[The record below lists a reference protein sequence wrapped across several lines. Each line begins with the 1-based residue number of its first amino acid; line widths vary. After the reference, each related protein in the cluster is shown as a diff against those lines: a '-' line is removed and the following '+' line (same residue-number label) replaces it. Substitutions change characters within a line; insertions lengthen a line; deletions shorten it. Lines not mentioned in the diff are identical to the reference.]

1 MKNVSRG
8 LELEVL
14 NPGLGLNNLISDAL
28 IKDTEASDLVN
39 IEFVESGCPSKR
51 RGCTQI
57 GDTVGSNVK
66 GIASYYK
73 SNGTKEFLAK
83 MGTGLRKYNGSV
95 WATITGA
102 TLTDINTNFV
112 QARDSVYLHNGTDSM
127 TVYAGSTMSQPSTGV
142 VGKFGIFYAGV
153 HVVGGNSTFPSRVYL
168 SNPSNASDFTGSAGT
183 ASAGANVASNGTLT
197 DSTKTWG
204 VNDFA
209 GQTLKI
215 TGGTGT
221 GQKRTI
227 NSNTATVITTDT
239 TWSIVPD
246 ATSVYTI
253 ATGNFIDISKD
264 DGDKITGLGKW
275 GEYLIIFKERSTY
288 QLSFD
293 TTGLPVVK
301 NLGLGVGCVAHRSI
315 DSVDS
320 DLYFLTRNG
329 VRVLGNEPNYY
340 NVIRTNELSARIF
353 TEIDTISDAN
363 LEKASAIYFD
373 YKYFLAIPQGGAT
386 TNNTV
391 LVYDKR
397 YTAWSKW
404 TGMNINSFNTFIDS
418 TNAEAL
424 YFGSDTTGAVNK
436 MLQSYNDCGVAINAY
451 WVSKNFDFKNFD
463 RNKRFTD
470 VTFSFRKIAGSVK
483 VEFIVDGEK
492 TIKAV
497 SLGGNSTSGGV
508 GTDLIGYTVLG
519 SDGGS
524 TTSSGFTGQSQQ
536 FRVRLNNK
544 KGFQLKI
551 KVSNLIIN
559 ETFTLLG
566 FKLFAKTQSH
576 YSYPSSKRY

>member
-1 MKNVSRG
+1 
-8 LELEVL
+8 L
-14 NPGLGLNNLISDAL
+14 
-28 IKDTEASDLVN
+28 
-39 IEFVESGCPSKR
+39 
-51 RGCTQI
+51 
-57 GDTVGSNVK
+57 
-66 GIASYYK
+66 ASYYK
-73 SNGTKEFLAK
+73 ANGAKELLAK
-83 MGTGLRKYNGSV
+83 MGTGLRKHNGSV
-95 WATITGA
+95 WTAITGA
-102 TLTDINTNFV
+102 TLSDINTNFV
-112 QARDSVYLHNGTDSM
+112 QARDSVYLHNGTDAL

-142 VGKFGIFYAGV
+142 IGKFGIFYAGI
-153 HVVGGNSTFPSRVYL
+153 HVVGGNSSFPSRIYL
-168 SNPSNASDFTGSAGT
+168 SNPNNASDFTGSSGT
-183 ASAGANVASNGTLT
+183 ASAGAATSLT

-209 GQTLKI
+209 GQTIKI
-215 TGGTGT
+215 TAGTGT
-221 GQKRTI
+221 GQTRTI
-227 NSNTATVITTDT
+227 TSNTATVISVGTAWGTN
-239 TWSIVPD
+239 PD
-246 ATSVYTI
+246 NTSVYTI
-253 ATGNFIDISKD
+253 ASGNYIDISKD

-293 TTGLPVVK
+293 TAGIPVVK
-301 NLGLGVGCVAHRSI
+301 NLGLGVGCVSHRSI
-315 DSVDS
+315 DTVDS
-320 DLYFLTRNG
+320 DLYFLTRGG

-353 TEIDTISDAN
+353 SEIDTISDAN
-363 LEKASAIYFD
+363 MEKCSAIYFD
-373 YKYFLAIPQGGAT
+373 YKYILSIPQGGIS
-386 TNNTV
+386 TNNVV

-404 TGMNINSFNTFIDS
+404 TGMTANSFNSFIDS
-418 TNAEAL
+418 TNNEAL
-424 YFGSDTTGAVNK
+424 YYGSDTEGKVNK
-436 MLQSYNDCGVAINAY
+436 MFQSYNDCGIAIPAY

-492 TIKAV
+492 VIKSI
-497 SLGGNSTSGGV
+497 SLGGGSASGGV
-508 GTDLIGYTVLG
+508 GTDLVGYTVLG

-524 TTSSGFTGQSQQ
+524 TTGTGFTGQSQQ

-551 KVSNLIIN
+551 KVSNIIVN

-566 FKLFAKTQSH
+566 FKLFVKTQSH

>member
-1 MKNVSRG
+1 MKKVSRG

-39 IEFVESGCPSKR
+39 IEFVESGCPAKR

-73 SNGTKEFLAK
+73 ADGTKEFLAK
-83 MGTGLRKYNGSV
+83 MGTGLRKYNGAV
-95 WATITGA
+95 WTAITGA

-112 QARDSVYLHNGTDSM
+112 QARDSVYLHNGTDPM
-127 TVYAGSTMSQPSTGV
+127 TVYSGTTMSQPTTGV
-142 VGKFGIFYAGV
+142 VGRFGIFYAGV
-153 HVVGGNSTFPSRVYL
+153 HVVGGNSSFPSRIYL
-168 SNPSNASDFTGSAGT
+168 SNPANASDFTGSTGT
-183 ASAGANVASNGTLT
+183 ATAGAASSLT
-197 DSTKTWG
+197 DSTKAWG
-204 VNDFA
+204 INDFA
-209 GQTLKI
+209 GQTIEI
-215 TGGTGT
+215 TAGTGA

-227 NSNTATVITTDT
+227 NSNTATVITVGTAWGT
-239 TWSIVPD
+239 NPD
-246 ATSVYTI
+246 NTSVYKI
-253 ATGNFIDISKD
+253 ASGNFIDISKD

-293 TTGLPVVK
+293 SAGIPIVK

-353 TEIDTISDAN
+353 SEIDTISDTN
-363 LEKASAIYFD
+363 LDKASAIYYD
-373 YKYFLAIPQGGAT
+373 YKYLLSIPQGGAT
-386 TNNTV
+386 ANNTV

-404 TGMNINSFNTFIDS
+404 TGMSVNSFNTFIDS
-418 TNAEAL
+418 TNTEGL
-424 YFGSDTTGAVNK
+424 YFGSDSDGKVAK
-436 MLQSYNDCGVAINAY
+436 MLQSYNDCGVAINSY

-470 VTFSFRKIAGSVK
+470 VTFAFRKIAGSVK

-492 TIKAV
+492 TIKTV
-497 SLGGNSTSGGV
+497 SLGSNSASGGV
-508 GTDLIGYTVLG
+508 GTDLVGYTVLG

-524 TTSSGFTGQSQQ
+524 TTATGFTGQSQQ

-551 KVSNLIIN
+551 KVSNSIIN